1 MFKQSR
7 VIIAWLVLLLSLI
20 GLFLS
25 SWILIP
31 APIMPLLVLSVGAR
45 EVCPWLLIGNI
56 IILFTAWFLL
66 RDSKRRLA
74 LIASLVGLLI
84 CGWELT
90 SIQPAQAQMENEIQQ
105 QLGKDYLNKI
115 PVEVKAQ
122 MRSTPFAFIDSFRG
136 ISKGKTRHLEDVPF
150 TTPAGID
157 LNMEI
162 YQPKEKGIYPAL
174 VVIYG
179 GAWRSGSPKTYL
191 DFSQYMAAR
200 GYTVFAIDYRH
211 APRYRYPVQLED
223 VVASLNF
230 IRQNAAKY
238 EADPERVVLFGRSS
252 GAHLAMLA
260 AYNSN
265 ALPVRGVISYYG
277 PVNLTE
283 GYNLP
288 PRPDPINTRMVLEDF
303 LGGVPQQLPKQYQVA
318 SPISYVNNKVAPTL
332 LIYGSQDH
340 VVEAKYGRQIYQ
352 GLRKE
357 GNTAVL
363 LEIPWAEHGFDA
375 VFNGVSNQLALYY
388 TERFL
393 AWVMNNDN
401 GALSL
406 TIKNT
411 N

>member
-1 MFKQSR
+1 
-7 VIIAWLVLLLSLI
+7 
-20 GLFLS
+20 
-25 SWILIP
+25 
-31 APIMPLLVLSVGAR
+31 
-45 EVCPWLLIGNI
+45 
-56 IILFTAWFLL
+56 
-66 RDSKRRLA
+66 
-74 LIASLVGLLI
+74 
-84 CGWELT
+84 
-90 SIQPAQAQMENEIQQ
+90 MENEIQR
-105 QLGKDYLNKI
+105 QLGKDYLNQI
-115 PVEVKAQ
+115 PVEARAV
-122 MRSTPFAFIDSFRG
+122 MRSTPISFIDSFRG
-136 ISKGKTRHLEDVPF
+136 ISKGKTRHLEGVNYNVAP
-150 TTPAGID
+150 GID
-157 LNMEI
+157 LSMEI
-162 YQPKEKGIYPAL
+162 YQPPEKGIYPAL

-191 DFSQYMAAR
+191 DFNEYMAAR

-211 APRYRYPVQLED
+211 APRYRHPVQLED
-223 VVASLNF
+223 VVAGLNF

-238 EADPERVVLFGRSS
+238 EADAERVVLFGRSS

-265 ALPVRGVISYYG
+265 VLPVRGVINYYG

-303 LGGVPQQLPKQYQVA
+303 LGGSPQQQQDEYQVA
-318 SPISYVNNKVAPTL
+318 SPINYVNKKVAPTL

-352 GLRKE
+352 GLQKE
-357 GNTAVL
+357 GDTAVL

-393 AWVMNNDN
+393 AWAVEN
-401 GALSL
+401 
-406 TIKNT
+406 
-411 N
+411 

>member
-1 MFKQSR
+1 MFKLSR
-7 VIIAWLVLLLSLI
+7 VIVTWLVLLLSLI

-25 SWILIP
+25 AWILIP
-31 APIMPLLVLSVGAR
+31 APTMPLLVLSVGAR

-56 IILFTAWFLL
+56 ITLITAWFLL
-66 RDSKRRLA
+66 RRSFRRLA

-84 CGWELT
+84 CGWELI

-105 QLGKDYLNKI
+105 QLGKDYLTKI
-115 PVEVKAQ
+115 PVEAKTNL
-122 MRSTPFAFIDSFRG
+122 RSTPFSFADSFLG
-136 ISKGKTRHLEDVPF
+136 INKGKTRHLEDVPF
-150 TTPAGID
+150 TTQRGID

-162 YQPKEKGIYPAL
+162 YQPPEKGIYPAL

-191 DFSQYMAAR
+191 EFNQYMAAR

-223 VVASLNF
+223 VVASLGF

-260 AYNSN
+260 AYKSN

-283 GYNLP
+283 GYNDP
-288 PRPDPINTRMVLEDF
+288 PHPDPINTRAVLEDF
-303 LGGVPQQLPKQYQVA
+303 LGGSPQQLPSEYQVA
-318 SPISYVNNKVAPTL
+318 SPINYVKDKVAPTL

-393 AWVMNNDN
+393 AWA
-401 GALSL
+401 AL
-406 TIKNT
+406 IGN
-411 N
+411 